1 MITALLIAAIVLAPA
16 PTQTVEGCH
25 WNNSSWVYDDG
36 SPCRG
41 TGEDPTVGSDG
52 LPACADGR
60 LAISQGDRVMCTACP
75 GLDMPNSHVNALT
88 WHIDVVKGGSHGRV
102 HKASFVLRGH
112 GKG

>member
-1 MITALLIAAIVLAPA
+1 MFIAAAIIALA

-25 WNNSSWVYDDG
+25 WNNSSWVYGDG
-36 SPCRG
+36 SLCRG

-60 LAISQGDRVMCTACP
+60 LAVPQGDRVMCISP
-75 GLDMPNSHVNALT
+75 VR
-88 WHIDVVKGGSHGRV
+88 GGSHGRA
-102 HKASFVLRGH
+102 HGAAFDTRGH